1 MLVRFIAHAGLYI
14 EEAGFSLL
22 IDPWF
27 LDSTIEYPILE
38 SVGGG
43 FKTID
48 FQIPKTP
55 EQVEQYAPDA
65 FLISHFHAHHS
76 PVRDIR
82 MLSENSLA
90 KGKSIALY
98 YPAGTEEAE
107 ANVRAKVQ
115 GAVVKH
121 PVNPGFS
128 TKIVPFTIE
137 AKTHTVPFHTAW
149 LVTSSTGSVLH
160 IADAWVNKD
169 RMLRKLDP
177 LWLEL
182 RNISP
187 SFLFLSAGGH
197 VERSEQNGER
207 LLFEAGILS
216 PTEAAQI
223 TQVIA
228 PRAAGIIGVYNHS
241 IWKNRHEYFQAA
253 PFAEDEFL
261 WATAWLT
268 PNLPIIRLRPGMTLG
283 VGEQMLRD
291 RTAFFF
297 T

>member
-38 SVGGG
+38 SIGGG

-55 EQVEQYAPDA
+55 EQVEQYSPDA

-90 KGKSIALY
+90 KGKSVALY
-98 YPAGTEEAE
+98 YPAGTDESES
-107 ANVRAKVQ
+107 NVRAKVQ

-121 PVNPGFS
+121 PVHPGFS
-128 TKIVPFTIE
+128 TKIGPFTIE
-137 AKTHTVPFHTAW
+137 AKAHTVPYHTAW
-149 LVTSSTGSVLH
+149 FVTSTTGSVLH

-169 RMLRKLDP
+169 RTLRKLDP
-177 LWLEL
+177 VWLEL
-182 RNISP
+182 RDVSP
-187 SFLFLSAGGH
+187 TFLFLSAGGH
-197 VERSEQNGER
+197 AERSEKDGKR

-228 PRAAGIIGVYNHS
+228 PRAASVIGVYNHS
-241 IWKNRHEYFQAA
+241 IWRNRHEYFQQA
-253 PFAEDEFL
+253 PLAEDEFL

-268 PNLPIIRLRPGMTLG
+268 PNTPVIRLRPGMTLG
-283 VGEQMLRD
+283 VGEQALRD
-291 RTAFFF
+291 RTAFYFA
-297 T
+297 